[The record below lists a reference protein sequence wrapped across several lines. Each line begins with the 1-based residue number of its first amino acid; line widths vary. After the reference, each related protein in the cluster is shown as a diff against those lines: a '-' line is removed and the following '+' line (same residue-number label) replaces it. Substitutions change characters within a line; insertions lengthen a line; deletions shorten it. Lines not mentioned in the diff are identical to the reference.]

1 MNKQIIKNKK
11 IYLMNGGIIKLN
23 YYKLQGRELIEKICT
38 IISISNLSET
48 QKLRIDELML
58 KLLEILDSNIDP
70 NIEKNSTDYISHAI
84 CVIDVILD
92 FITREELPEIEEKN
106 LDRLME
112 RMTNLM
118 DLELQLSEIEYC
130 EIYSSTE
137 QITN

>member
-11 IYLMNGGIIKLN
+11 IYLINGGVVKLN

-58 KLLEILDSNIDP
+58 RLLEISDSNIDP

-84 CVIDVILD
+84 CFIDVILD

-112 RMTNLM
+112 RMTNLI
-118 DLELQLSEIEYC
+118 DLELHLSEIEYC

>member
-1 MNKQIIKNKK
+1 M
-11 IYLMNGGIIKLN
+11 
-23 YYKLQGRELIEKICT
+23 IEKICT

-58 KLLEILDSNIDP
+58 RLLEILDSNIDP

-112 RMTNLM
+112 RMTNLI
-118 DLELQLSEIEYC
+118 DLELYLSKIEYC

>member
-84 CVIDVILD
+84 CAIDVILD

-112 RMTNLM
+112 RMTNLI

>member
-11 IYLMNGGIIKLN
+11 IYLINGGVVKLN

-38 IISISNLSET
+38 IISINTLSET

-58 KLLEILDSNIDP
+58 KLLEVLDSNINP
-70 NIEKNSTDYISHAI
+70 NLEKNCYDYIQHAI

-106 LDRLME
+106 LDNLME
-112 RMTNLM
+112 RMTNLI
-118 DLELQLSEIEYC
+118 DLELSLSEIQYC
-130 EIYSSTE
+130 EICTS
-137 QITN
+137 NK